1 MKVGIVGAGAVG
13 TACMVA
19 MALRGS
25 ARQIVLVNRTHERAR
40 GVVADPQYGTVL
52 GPAVSLRAGHYDDLR
67 GAAIVLIT
75 AGVNEKE
82 GGATDRADPAG
93 RLRLLG
99 TNADIYRDIV
109 PSIVATEPAA
119 LLLVVTDPPDPL
131 ADLSRRI
138 AGHGRVLSSG
148 TFLDSLRFRFH
159 LGQKLGVD
167 PKSVEAQVIGEH
179 GTSQVYLW
187 SAARVAGTAFAQPDA
202 FRREVEHEVR
212 YANISIIEGT
222 GASQLGIGV
231 AAARI
236 VEMIGRDERS
246 VVPIGSYQEKY
257 GVTLSL
263 PSRLSRDGVAE
274 VLMPTLAE
282 DEARALDESAA
293 TLHRAV
299 RSIEA
304 GGGEGDGPGA

>member
-13 TACMVA
+13 TSCTFA

-25 ARQIVLVNRTHERAR
+25 AREIVLVNRTHERAR
-40 GVVADPQYGTVL
+40 GAVADLQYGTVL
-52 GPAVSLRAGHYDDLR
+52 GPAVSLRAGRYDDLR
-67 GAAIVLIT
+67 GAAIVMIT
-75 AGVNEKE
+75 AGVNERE
-82 GGATDRADPAG
+82 GGATDRGDPAG

-99 TNADIYRDIV
+99 ANADVYRQIV
-109 PSIVATEPAA
+109 PAVVAAAPEA

-131 ADLSRRI
+131 ADLARRL
-138 AGHGRVLSSG
+138 AGHDRVLSSG

-179 GTSQVYLW
+179 GTSQVFLW
-187 SAARVAGTAFAQPDA
+187 STARVAGTPFAQPDA
-202 FRREVEHEVR
+202 LRREVEHDVR
-212 YANISIIEGT
+212 YANIAIIEGT

-236 VEMIGRDERS
+236 AEIIGRDEGA
-246 VVPIGSYQEKY
+246 VIPIGSYQETY

-263 PSRLSRDGVAE
+263 PARLGHDGRAE
-274 VLMPTLAE
+274 VRMPTLAE

-293 TLHRAV
+293 TLRHAV
-299 RSIEA
+299 QSIES
-304 GGGEGDGPGA
+304 GGGGGRARGG